1 MALSDRCP
9 VRVKFHAAGEQ
20 GEATLNASSC
30 AELLEQVNSSLQ
42 RHAGWWN
49 LLPRCRATN
58 RSSHPRQPDGRHL
71 ATLRMLRAWPWSWAQ
86 TAL

>member
-20 GEATLNASSC
+20 GEAMLNASSC
-30 AELLEQVNSSLQ
+30 AELLEQVSSNLQ

-49 LLPRCRATN
+49 PLPRGRATN
-58 RSSHPRQPDGRHL
+58 RSSHSQ
-71 ATLRMLRAWPWSWAQ
+71 AA
-86 TAL
+86 